1 MNSSLL
7 MSINYLGACTKC
19 KPSKPT
25 KFQWYRP
32 NTMLIFTGRLM
43 VLFIGVCTATVSH
56 SSYVH
61 EANSRGW
68 QFIVSKAN
76 RNNANKVVKING
88 FSQLFLYQSVMREI
102 MASSKNFDKRDR
114 YILPPRA

>member
-1 MNSSLL
+1 M
-7 MSINYLGACTKC
+7 
-19 KPSKPT
+19 
-25 KFQWYRP
+25 KFQWYSP
-32 NTMLIFTGRLM
+32 NAMLISAGRLM

-56 SSYVH
+56 SSYVN
-61 EANSRGW
+61 EASSRGW
-68 QFIVSKAN
+68 QFIVSKTN
-76 RNNANKVVKING
+76 RDKVNKDVKTNG